1 MELLDKND
9 HMGYVVM
16 KNLNGILSSR
26 LAYTTL
32 ILRREI
38 RKLAKKPVAAS

>member
-1 MELLDKND
+1 MDLLDKND

-16 KNLNGILSSR
+16 KNLSGILSSR